1 MIKEIAFTAYPSQ
14 DVAALRAW
22 YETNLGLTF
31 SAPYLEE
38 GVEQY
43 NESNVGGGYFSIM
56 NHLWMQQPVGS
67 GAGVGFEVD
76 DLDKRL
82 AELKA
87 KGVESDDPYITPVCK
102 ISTIRDLEGNKVIL
116 HQITVPH

>member
-31 SAPYLEE
+31 SAPYSEE

-43 NESNVGGGYFSIM
+43 NESNVGGGYFAIM

-67 GAGVGFEVD
+67 GAGVGFEID

-87 KGVESDDPYITPVCK
+87 KGIESDDPYITPVCK

>member
-22 YETNLGLTF
+22 YEANLGLKFGT
-31 SAPYLEE
+31 PYTEE

-43 NESNVGGGYFSIM
+43 NEAKVGDGYFSIM

-67 GAGVGFEVD
+67 GAGIGFEID

-82 AELKA
+82 AELRA
-87 KGVESDDPYITPVCK
+87 KGIEHDEPYVTPVCK
-102 ISTIRDLEGNKVIL
+102 ISTIRDLEGNKVLL
-116 HQITVPH
+116 HQSTVRH

>member
-1 MIKEIAFTAYPSQ
+1 VIKEIAFTAYPSQ

-22 YETNLGLTF
+22 YETNLGLKF
-31 SAPYLEE
+31 GAPYSEE

-43 NESNVGGGYFSIM
+43 NESNVGGGYFAIM

-67 GAGVGFEVD
+67 GAGVGFEID

-87 KGVESDDPYITPVCK
+87 KGIESDDPYVTPVCK

>member
-1 MIKEIAFTAYPSQ
+1 VIKEIAFTAYPSQ
-14 DVAALRAW
+14 DVAALRGW
-22 YETNLGLTF
+22 YETNLGLSF
-31 SAPYLEE
+31 NAPYSEE

-43 NESNVGGGYFSIM
+43 NESNVGGGYFAIM

-87 KGVESDDPYITPVCK
+87 KGIESDDPYITPVCK

>member
-22 YETNLGLTF
+22 YETNLGLKF
-31 SAPYLEE
+31 DAPYLEE

-43 NESNVGGGYFSIM
+43 NESNVGGGFFAIM

-67 GAGVGFEVD
+67 GAGVGFEID

-87 KGVESDDPYITPVCK
+87 KGIESDEPYVTPVCK